1 VRIGLFTN
9 NYRPLVNGLAS
20 AVAGTAQ
27 ALRRAGHRVVVVA
40 PRYAGAA
47 AEPDCLRVPGLRA
60 PTHHAYVLPSPW
72 SPAVARAVADLG
84 LDVYHAQ
91 HPFLLGAAAARWAR
105 RAGRPLVFTYH
116 THYERYG
123 HYCPGLARLAG
134 RLALRRALRFAGRA
148 DLVVAPTPG
157 VAARLRARGLRTP
170 IAVIPTGVPL
180 PPACPEEGWRAR
192 RAALE
197 LPAERPLCLSV
208 GRLAPEKNQ
217 AFLLAAFARVAAAL
231 PDARLVL
238 AGDGDDRPRL
248 ARLADRLGLA
258 GRVRFLGAV
267 PPERL
272 AGYHQA
278 ADLFLFPSTSETQG
292 LALLEAMAA
301 GLPVV
306 AVRSD
311 AAQDLLGE
319 DRGGVLAPEDADR
332 YAAAVIALW
341 RAPEWRRRAAHAA
354 RERAADYAPER
365 CAAALLACYQDLL
378 RRGPR
383 VAAAPEGP

>member
-1 VRIGLFTN
+1 MRIGLFTN

-170 IAVIPTGVPL
+170 IALVTG
-180 PPACPEEGWRAR
+180 
-192 RAALE
+192 
-197 LPAERPLCLSV
+197 
-208 GRLAPEKNQ
+208 
-217 AFLLAAFARVAAAL
+217 
-231 PDARLVL
+231 
-238 AGDGDDRPRL
+238 
-248 ARLADRLGLA
+248 
-258 GRVRFLGAV
+258 
-267 PPERL
+267 
-272 AGYHQA
+272 
-278 ADLFLFPSTSETQG
+278 
-292 LALLEAMAA
+292 
-301 GLPVV
+301 
-306 AVRSD
+306 
-311 AAQDLLGE
+311 
-319 DRGGVLAPEDADR
+319 DADR
-332 YAAAVIALW
+332 ETPLTGV
-341 RAPEWRRRAAHAA
+341 RRIAAHHPDLTVVPGAGHCQAGNRLPGGWGAWARQRLEAWGATPPAPVAA
-354 RERAADYAPER
+354 RPSTG
-365 CAAALLACYQDLL
+365 
-378 RRGPR
+378 GPGGFPVGGSGR
-383 VAAAPEGP
+383 K